1 MSSEHSS
8 AAIRVGVIGLG
19 YGGETHL
26 KNYRQLPDVQVVALA
41 GLEEDRL
48 QYLGATYHY
57 EELLSRDDLD
67 AISICV
73 PNYLHLPIALAAF
86 DRGFHVLS
94 EKPLARTGAE
104 AEQIAQAAIQANR
117 VLEVVFNHRM
127 RNDIRVLKRVIDDGG
142 LGHIYYVKVYWMR
155 RHGIPGS
162 GTWFVNREMSGGGPL
177 IDLGVHVLDMGLHLL
192 GEPEAI
198 TVTAATYNEIGKSGR
213 GVDKKSRKFSV
224 GNAFEVEDLATAFIR
239 LSSGAT
245 LTLETSWAT
254 HSDVGDDFGVSI
266 YGTKGG
272 AEIRVKNYSWEDTL
286 RIFTDVADAPA
297 ETRPRLTR
305 GEGHLAVIRGF
316 IEAIRGGNWSAH
328 TGSEGVEKGVPG
340 GRSRSSSACLE
351 QHPKLGKKRNV
362 TPIPRVTSYGAIF
375 ADGAKIVII
384 GCRKS

>member
-1 MSSEHSS
+1 MSSEQSS
-8 AAIRVGVIGLG
+8 APIRVGIIGLG
-19 YGGETHL
+19 FGGETHL
-26 KNYRQLPDVQVVALA
+26 KSYRQLPNVQVVALA
-41 GLEEDRL
+41 GLEEDKL
-48 QYLGATYHY
+48 QSLGQTYQVPHLHRHY
-57 EELLSRDDLD
+57 EELLTRDDLD

-86 DRGFHVLS
+86 ERGFHVLS
-94 EKPLARTGAE
+94 EKPLARTAVE
-104 AEQIAQAAIQANR
+104 AEQISQAAMQANR

-127 RNDIRVLKRVIDDGG
+127 RNDIRVLKQVIDDGA
-142 LGHIYYVKVYWMR
+142 LGHIYYAKVYWMR

-162 GTWFVNREMSGGGPL
+162 GTWFVNREMAGGGPL

-198 TVTAATYNEIGKSGR
+198 TVTAATYNDIGKSGR
-213 GVDKKSRKFSV
+213 GTDKNSRKTGV
-224 GNAFEVEDLATAFIR
+224 GNAFDVEDLATAFIR

-245 LTLETSWAT
+245 LTLETSWAI
-254 HSDVGDDFGVSI
+254 HSDVGDDFGVHI

-286 RIFTDVADAPA
+286 RIFTDVVDAPA

-328 TGSEGVEKGVPG
+328 TGSEAV
-340 GRSRSSSACLE
+340 RR
-351 QHPKLGKKRNV
+351 
-362 TPIPRVTSYGAIF
+362 
-375 ADGAKIVII
+375 AKIIDACYESALKGREILLNGENAV
-384 GCRKS
+384 